1 MIREYKNFTRK
12 EKNNK
17 NRNELNFESLKS
29 LIQNT
34 TIYQKE

>member
-17 NRNELNFESLKS
+17 NRYELNFESLKS